1 MMKRVRDADTH
12 IGRRIRVQR
21 LAKGMSQT
29 ELANF
34 CGITF
39 QQIQKYEKGANRVSG
54 SRIQQIANALG
65 VTPAAFFAA
74 GGAGED
80 EAIGGEI
87 AELLTHP
94 GAIRLLRNHAKLPPA
109 LRGAIVRL
117 TAELAGDT
125 EAEG

>member
-1 MMKRVRDADTH
+1 MIKRVRETDVD

-21 LAKGMSQT
+21 LIKGMSQT
-29 ELANF
+29 ELANL
-34 CGITF
+34 CGVTF

-54 SRIQQIANALG
+54 SRMQQIASALG
-65 VTPAAFFAA
+65 VTPAAFF
-74 GGAGED
+74 GYGVAGEE

-87 AELLTHP
+87 AALLTHP
-94 GAIRLLRNHAKLPPA
+94 GAIQLLRNHAKLPPP
-109 LRGAIVRL
+109 LRSAIVRL